1 MPAGNRMHSSAA
13 LRTTDMWSS
22 VIGNE
27 FGKAN
32 DSSAVAG
39 GGQTENAYEM
49 NQNLMAL
56 ARLSGA
62 SKGDAKR
69 GSCKKCG
76 EIGHLSFQCFNML
89 TGKKAQA
96 GDVSSTS
103 SDDSGEDARSVSTVS
118 STSSEGSSAPKRK
131 RAKPSEGSAPSVY
144 VKDKKIKKS
153 KKDKKDKKKK
163 EKKKEKKEKKE
174 KKSKKDK
181 KSGKEEGGGAI
192 QYSKFL
198 KGAYDSSG
206 DSSDD
211 DDAPRSAISG
221 KKIKMKLE
229 KDSTDKAQVPS

>member
-1 MPAGNRMHSSAA
+1 MHSSAA

-76 EIGHLSFQCFNML
+76 EIGHLSFQC
-89 TGKKAQA
+89 
-96 GDVSSTS
+96 VPPH
-103 SDDSGEDARSVSTVS
+103 ARTF
-118 STSSEGSSAPKRK
+118 P
-131 RAKPSEGSAPSVY
+131 
-144 VKDKKIKKS
+144 
-153 KKDKKDKKKK
+153 
-163 EKKKEKKEKKE
+163 
-174 KKSKKDK
+174 
-181 KSGKEEGGGAI
+181 
-192 QYSKFL
+192 
-198 KGAYDSSG
+198 
-206 DSSDD
+206 
-211 DDAPRSAISG
+211 PRSAHAHSRPELGVTHPPPLNLKDPERETREQVLQHADWEEGASG
-221 KKIKMKLE
+221 RRVLHLE
-229 KDSTDKAQVPS
+229 